1 MSIRTIIAAL
11 SLEAD
16 SEPVLERALQLASQ
30 HGARLILGHAVETIG
45 DAAMW
50 TAAGAVPPL
59 SALQREAEDHIG
71 RMISSDRSQNAVEIV
86 VSTGAPHALIH
97 GLVQREQADL
107 LVIGPGKPQTIRERL
122 FGSTADRLVRL
133 SPCPVLVVRNAHPA
147 RYEKIVVATDFSAL
161 SGAAFRA
168 AADLAQG
175 TAIDLVHIVDIP
187 LQFEQALLKA
197 GTPPDEIERYRRA
210 RTTAARKQLQEFLAD
225 QHRISSPAR
234 MRIVH
239 GTPGDSLIALS
250 RSGETDLLAIGL
262 QGQNIVARALLGSV
276 AQRVLQSAGCD
287 VLAIGATELP

>member
-11 SLEAD
+11 SLEAGSD
-16 SEPVLERALQLASQ
+16 PVLERALQLASQ

-50 TAAGAVPPL
+50 TAAGAAPPVP
-59 SALQREAEDHIG
+59 ALQQEAENRIR
-71 RMISSDRSQNAVEIV
+71 RMIGSDRPKNAVEIV
-86 VSTGAPHALIH
+86 VSTGAPHAIIH
-97 GLVQREQADL
+97 GLVQREKADL

-133 SPCPVLVVRNAHPA
+133 SPCPILVVRNANPV
-147 RYEKIVVATDFSAL
+147 RYEKIVVAADFSAL

-197 GTPPDEIERYRRA
+197 GTPQDEIERYRRA
-210 RTTAARKQLQEFLAD
+210 RASAARKQLRKFRAG
-225 QHRISSPAR
+225 QHRIASPVH

-239 GTPGDSLIALS
+239 GAPGDSLIALS

-287 VLAIGATELP
+287 VLAAGAAELP